1 MFMYGGKMFSN
12 LILKRRSNADCLTML
27 ERRAVAVLEDD

>member
-12 LILKRRSNADCLTML
+12 LILKRRSNADCLTL
-27 ERRAVAVLEDD
+27 SDKINFVNIFQD